1 MNGNINMK
9 RCIRT
14 FLGIVII
21 LGVSTRAAFALYP
34 DEQPIGLFSKV
45 ILDVTHK
52 VPDST
57 WQMATRGQTLGS
69 GDMIKTGLRSFA
81 VIKFKDNSLVR
92 VREQSEVTVTGI
104 LQEKR
109 FSKSVDIRN
118 GGVGFNVTKQRT
130 EEEFRFS
137 SPTSVA
143 SIRGTGGVFIRGE
156 FDTLTVIDGAVLI
169 RNTVSSDTAT
179 VQAGYTA
186 LSGPDGSLRVR
197 ASTREEKR
205 SAEDATR
212 SGDQPRQLKLQLR
225 NSKGEEEELIL
236 DYKE

>member
-1 MNGNINMK
+1 MK
-9 RCIRT
+9 RFIRM
-14 FLGIVII
+14 FLALAMIP
-21 LGVSTRAAFALYP
+21 GVGTRAALALFP

-52 VPDST
+52 VSDSD
-57 WQMATRGQTLGS
+57 WQRATRGQTLGS
-69 GDMIKTGLRSFA
+69 GDMVRTGPRSFA

-92 VREQSEVTVTGI
+92 IREQSEVTVTGT
-104 LQEKR
+104 LQEKK
-109 FSKSVDIRN
+109 FSKSVDVRT

-169 RNTVSSDTAT
+169 HNTVSSDTAV

-186 LSGPDGSLRVR
+186 ISGPDGSLRVR
-197 ASTREEKR
+197 ASTREEQR

-212 SGDQPRQLKLQLR
+212 TGDQPRQLKLQLR
-225 NSKGEEEELIL
+225 NPKGEEKELIL